1 MADPLLKPPINDYE
15 KPVLVPPVSLLDN
28 KQQRRQTTL
37 YWSILG
43 FVLLLGVAIMLI
55 GLQPPDLT
63 NNKPSTPSAAA
74 AITHQS
80 AQQLTSR
87 NSVDTTMLLKLQ
99 DDWLRLLV
107 MAENENIA
115 AWAGDEFSAITAAVL
130 AADKLLPQGQ
140 KEQAIRGYQHSID
153 TLQQLLASKQQRL
166 DAALTK
172 GYLALEQQNSA
183 AAIQAFSSVLSIEAE
198 NQQGIK
204 GLRRASQLG
213 QVIAHYQ
220 QGMAFEA
227 NSDLIAA
234 SKALSLAV
242 QMDADF
248 VPAKLALARVDQ
260 HIVAQRFSKV
270 MSDALLVIQKGD
282 LQSASAALAEATRLK
297 PKNPALIEAKV
308 RLAAV
313 QKANTLEKL
322 RIRADQLAASE
333 QWSKAM
339 HVYEQVLLTAPQA
352 SFAIEGKF
360 LAQKHIELHEKI
372 SAVINK
378 PQRLKE
384 DGPLA
389 EARQTLLRARSY
401 ANPGPKLLRQIEQL
415 EALINNAA
423 TLLPVILS
431 SDNMTNV
438 VVYQVG
444 RLGNFLEKHLTLR
457 PGNYTVV
464 GSRPGFR
471 DVRLTLV
478 VKASNQP
485 ILLSIRCEEQV

>member
-15 KPVLVPPVSLLDN
+15 KPVLVPPDSQLDN

-63 NNKPSTPSAAA
+63 NNIPSTPSAAA
-74 AITHQS
+74 ITHQPV
-80 AQQLTSR
+80 QQLTSQ
-87 NSVDTTMLLKLQ
+87 NSADTTTLLKLQ

-130 AADKLLPQGQ
+130 AADKLLSHGKQE
-140 KEQAIRGYQHSID
+140 KAIQGYQHSID

-166 DAALTK
+166 DTALTK
-172 GYLALEQQNSA
+172 GYLALERQKSA
-183 AAIQAFSSVLSIEAE
+183 SAIQAFSSALSIEAE

-204 GLRRASQLG
+204 GLRRASQLD

-220 QGMAFEA
+220 QGLAYET
-227 NSDLIAA
+227 NGELTAA
-234 SKALSLAV
+234 RKALSLAV
-242 QMDADF
+242 QLDADF

-270 MSDALLVIQKGD
+270 MSDALLAIQKGD

-308 RLAAV
+308 RLATV

-360 LAQKHIELHEKI
+360 LAQKHIELHDKI